1 MLLSVAAGLALPGR
15 EVANELAM
23 NPCSGMNCAFPCD
36 MTYCHDD
43 FEHGGKSWEGDKCF
57 LDRCM
62 GCEPCKST
70 TPPRASLLCLE
81 KDTWSPKFQPD
92 NPRRACD
99 TWASKTGSAL
109 KDTCNADTVDGRWA
123 QEHCPF
129 TCCLV
134 TKGITPLLDP
144 KGALP
149 SPAPQPEEGEE
160 EEEEEEEENSSA
172 SHTDA
177 PSCFGVPCP
186 ESALPSPAPQPVE
199 SEEET
204 QPEEGEEEKETNSSA
219 HHVDPPVCFGIP
231 CSDEQLAAA
240 KVAKAAEKK
249 EAGRGRTE
257 PESDSEPSSSP
268 SAATSFSSAQP
279 ATTEITIAIGFLT
292 RGDLPLFSKV
302 WGAFFS
308 GCHGHAAVPI
318 VHSQANPESDD
329 GKAVRHALA
338 SRIEKYGG
346 GLVPH
351 DKTLYGDMRFSFN
364 MVAGMFALART
375 ASTHKAPNG
384 RFADWI
390 HFASERCAP
399 VRPCPALQAFLESTP
414 GVNHLESSPATS
426 VGVQR
431 IAQANVPEEFRPL
444 VMSSQWATLW
454 MKDVLKLV
462 ADEDRLRDKWGPLSH
477 PAPIYGIN
485 ISPRVFVYGAP
496 DEWLWHTELAQ
507 LNATVQGP
515 GLTNVFWSYSCQH
528 ADNNDGASPCA
539 YLDKASTI
547 DGCTRSQNMGDFFG
561 RKYGNANSY
570 ITPLVHQELVE
581 EGLLEC
587 RTRKMPKKAEPPAAR
602 QFDVEF
608 SRLTKQYPRTRAE
621 AQMQAGKPFWH
632 GPGRARSDLLA
643 QLD

>member
-1 MLLSVAAGLALPGR
+1 
-15 EVANELAM
+15 
-23 NPCSGMNCAFPCD
+23 
-36 MTYCHDD
+36 
-43 FEHGGKSWEGDKCF
+43 
-57 LDRCM
+57 
-62 GCEPCKST
+62 
-70 TPPRASLLCLE
+70 
-81 KDTWSPKFQPD
+81 
-92 NPRRACD
+92 
-99 TWASKTGSAL
+99 
-109 KDTCNADTVDGRWA
+109 
-123 QEHCPF
+123 
-129 TCCLV
+129 
-134 TKGITPLLDP
+134 
-144 KGALP
+144 
-149 SPAPQPEEGEE
+149 
-160 EEEEEEEENSSA
+160 
-172 SHTDA
+172 
-177 PSCFGVPCP
+177 
-186 ESALPSPAPQPVE
+186 VE
-199 SEEET
+199 SEEE
-204 QPEEGEEEKETNSSA
+204 K
-219 HHVDPPVCFGIP
+219 
-231 CSDEQLAAA
+231 AAA
-240 KVAKAAEKK
+240 KPAKPAEKK
-249 EAGRGRTE
+249 AAGRGRTG
-257 PESDSEPSSSP
+257 PESDSEHSPSP
-268 SAATSFSSAQP
+268 SAATGFSSAQP
-279 ATTEITIAIGFLT
+279 ASTETTIAIGFLT

-338 SRIEKYGG
+338 NRIEKYGG

-462 ADEDRLRDKWGPLSH
+462 ADEERLRDKWGPRSH

-485 ISPRVFVYGAP
+485 VSPRVFVYGAP

-587 RTRKMPKKAEPPAAR
+587 RTRKMPKKADPPAAR